1 MSNYYPESD
10 NVVIDNGQKVKV
22 NNSVLSFAKV
32 FFYMFVGLA
41 ITTAVSFGVGYTFI
55 LAARNGATAS
65 TLSNAYFGVMISSA
79 IALIVMSFV
88 ITFVTLRGKHSI
100 AVPAIIYC
108 VLMGVLLSSFTIL
121 LEGNYWL
128 LGMAFGITAGIF
140 LLMTLIAVLSKG
152 NMSPLL
158 MLGMGLFI
166 GAGILALVNW
176 IVGSSTIYWI
186 VSFALFAAMMFIT
199 IFDIWN
205 IKKICEKGAMS
216 NNLALYCA
224 FTLYVDFIYI
234 LIRVIY
240 FLIIIFGS
248 RRQLVKNKKDDV
260 GIIQHHFLL
269 IICGHAYAYARIIDL
284 EIATYFYIKM
294 QSSKK
299 CEKK

>member
-1 MSNYYPESD
+1 MSYPESD
-10 NVVIDNGQKVKV
+10 NIVIDNGQKVKA
-22 NNSVLSFAKV
+22 NSSVLSFAKV
-32 FFYMFVGLA
+32 FFYMFIGLA
-41 ITTAVSFGVGYTFI
+41 ITTAVSFGVGYIFI
-55 LAARNGATAS
+55 LAAKNGATAQ
-65 TLSNAYFGVMISSA
+65 TLTNAYYGVMISSA
-79 IALIVMSFV
+79 IAVIILSFV
-88 ITFVTLRGKHSI
+88 ITFITLRGKHSI
-100 AVPAIIYC
+100 LVPAIIYC

-158 MLGMGLFI
+158 MLGMGLFL

-234 LIRVIY
+234 LIRVLY
-240 FLIIIFGS
+240 FLILIFGS
-248 RRQLVKNKKDDV
+248 RR
-260 GIIQHHFLL
+260 
-269 IICGHAYAYARIIDL
+269 
-284 EIATYFYIKM
+284 
-294 QSSKK
+294 
-299 CEKK
+299 